1 MLLTAPHPAPT
12 RWSPCR
18 ARTAAPDRR
27 TDPTLPI
34 LRAQAAGLPRTL
46 ALRATG
52 RALEGRH
59 LETSA
64 VRDQLDAYSDR
75 TDLRTTVALTHRG
88 ARVEECEPLGVVA
101 LICEPSCPTLLLTE
115 HVIAALAAGNAVA
128 IALLEPADALFEL
141 VLATLRV
148 SYPGAFVVVS
158 PATGNDWSGV
168 PDCTVIVLTRDRIH
182 VNGTGSHVVE
192 KAPSDAASRRALI
205 RLYSTTNRYVVGIDV
220 VTAVPR

>member
-1 MLLTAPHPAPT
+1 M
-12 RWSPCR
+12 
-18 ARTAAPDRR
+18 
-27 TDPTLPI
+27 
-34 LRAQAAGLPRTL
+34 

-52 RALEGRH
+52 RALESRRT
-59 LETSA
+59 ETSA

-75 TDLRTTVALTHRG
+75 TDLATTVTVTSRSV
-88 ARVEECEPLGVVA
+88 RVEECEPLGVVA

-141 VLATLRV
+141 VLITLQV
-148 SYPGAFVVVS
+148 SHPGAFIVVS

-192 KAPSDAASRRALI
+192 KSPSDAASRRALI
-205 RLYSTTNRYVVGIDV
+205 RLYSTATRYVVGIDV
-220 VTAVPR
+220 VSAVAR